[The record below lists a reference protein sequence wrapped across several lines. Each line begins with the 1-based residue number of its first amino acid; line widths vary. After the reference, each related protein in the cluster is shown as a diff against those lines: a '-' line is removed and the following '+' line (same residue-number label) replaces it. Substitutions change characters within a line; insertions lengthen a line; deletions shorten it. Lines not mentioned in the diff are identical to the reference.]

1 MMDKER
7 LEELAAEHAKGV
19 KTESD
24 LANPLGQLM
33 KLTIEKAL
41 NAELDNHLG
50 SEKHSSQCRNKLSSR
65 NGYTSKKAITDSRE
79 LEIET
84 PRDRT
89 CDFEPQIIQKGQCR
103 FLGFDD
109 KILSL
114 YARCQTTQDIAA
126 TLKEMYGVDVSHTLI
141 SGVTDLV
148 IEEVEQWQN
157 RPLESVYPIIYLDCI
172 VVKVHQD
179 KRVINKAVYL
189 ALGVTTEGIKD
200 LLGLWISENEGA
212 KFWLS
217 ILTEL
222 QSRGV
227 KDIFIASV
235 DGLTGSL
242 V

>member
-1 MMDKER
+1 MSSIMMNKER
-7 LEELAAEHAKGV
+7 LEELAAALSKGV
-19 KTESD
+19 KSESD

-114 YARCQTTQDIAA
+114 YARCQTTQDIVV

-141 SGVTDLV
+141 SQVTDSV

-172 VVKVHQD
+172 LTVPHKS
-179 KRVINKAVYL
+179 NPKA
-189 ALGVTTEGIKD
+189 
-200 LLGLWISENEGA
+200 N
-212 KFWLS
+212 
-217 ILTEL
+217 
-222 QSRGV
+222 
-227 KDIFIASV
+227 
-235 DGLTGSL
+235 
-242 V
+242 